1 MQFGF
6 GRAIAV
12 VGLCLGAI
20 SIWQPLTAGQAAAP
34 PSYANEF
41 HDHASSIQAV
51 ASLPEQGVLA
61 TGDGAGVVYLW
72 RLTQDSSALGA
83 TLQQEGSGIGLA
95 TGTPLPGA
103 VRALAFGDARCNGPD
118 KPSVPNCGPFVGGV
132 SATGFS
138 YLQVYDWQRQQLLAE
153 RQNLHGTVEHLAV
166 TAGGGIVAAC
176 FGENGIHRLSVDY
189 HGRTAERGVGSPFG
203 VNCTWVGYAA
213 GNTLRFAA
221 EDQLRVATPA
231 DKDTSEAILDDGA
244 RTAFAFNAAA
254 NTPVDAAVGRK
265 SKIELYGYHKRS
277 DTDPDPALANS
288 PKRLLAKIPTANRYG
303 VHGVE
308 ALTWMSIAGREYLLS
323 AGRYTGP
330 GAAEAVTHQ
339 VERWRVNAKIGTS
352 TTKKPPRLRGG
363 NFNELI
369 SLQASAR
376 SIQRLDAPWLQL
388 SDTDRYRYVVIFFAL
403 EARPYAMA
411 QLRIATDGDHACLW
425 PAADISPL
433 TFYSDGRS
441 KAGCALSR
449 PSNLS
454 PGPVAIHRS
463 DDTVQI
469 APAVEP
475 LDFPGSR
482 LQAYTRSINGDS
494 LFAAL
499 AAPPEHAS
507 GPAELRRYALRADR
521 WVLEGAPAQTDGQV
535 VALTLFGNGQLG
547 VATRTDTASGGTYS
561 VALRGADASPPA
573 LPLKV
578 FHFAP
583 VADDPQSFA
592 LCLDIADPQ
601 QALALYQDN
610 GQRVHIGAP
619 AADRSRTNIA
629 PDQDAARAHTLTSD
643 PAPDCAT
650 SPTTPGMMRYRMTV
664 RLPFAMD
671 GEAKLALLGERAKYY
686 IVNFNRPRLYVLA
699 IGINNY
705 KDNRWRLNYAVNDA
719 SSFALQSSGN

>member
-1 MQFGF
+1 
-6 GRAIAV
+6 
-12 VGLCLGAI
+12 
-20 SIWQPLTAGQAAAP
+20 
-34 PSYANEF
+34 
-41 HDHASSIQAV
+41 
-51 ASLPEQGVLA
+51 
-61 TGDGAGVVYLW
+61 
-72 RLTQDSSALGA
+72 
-83 TLQQEGSGIGLA
+83 
-95 TGTPLPGA
+95 
-103 VRALAFGDARCNGPD
+103 
-118 KPSVPNCGPFVGGV
+118 
-132 SATGFS
+132 
-138 YLQVYDWQRQQLLAE
+138 
-153 RQNLHGTVEHLAV
+153 
-166 TAGGGIVAAC
+166 
-176 FGENGIHRLSVDY
+176 
-189 HGRTAERGVGSPFG
+189 
-203 VNCTWVGYAA
+203 
-213 GNTLRFAA
+213 
-221 EDQLRVATPA
+221 
-231 DKDTSEAILDDGA
+231 
-244 RTAFAFNAAA
+244 
-254 NTPVDAAVGRK
+254 
-265 SKIELYGYHKRS
+265 
-277 DTDPDPALANS
+277 LANS

-719 SSFALQSSGN
+719 SSFARLIKDTQVQLYQSNCSPPCQIICSMGLPLRACPKSS